1 MASDAGNSSSSPRSP
16 CCSFP
21 NFLLFLLNNAL
32 LALAAAALGP
42 VLLLRPRPTPLGW
55 ALVSVHATTLLSAL
69 VSLYVLLAR
78 RHLCC
83 CLPAHAA
90 LAVAALCGQALAS
103 YALFRCHDR
112 SLALL
117 GSARD
122 RREQF
127 VLVLLEEAL
136 LLVMFLV
143 QAVALAVA
151 CAVGRRWAMEHEVTE
166 AEKATAAR
174 KLTAPVQA
182 EAGASAVDEKV
193 NTSAGG
199 KRVRWGN
206 TDNC

>member
-112 SLALL
+112 SIALL

-136 LLVMFLV
+136 LLGMFLV